1 MKRLNIYSLQQIPNT
16 RAPKRSGE
24 EEEDEEAEDEEDEDD
39 GRGRERKRESVT
51 RCDHGANHLNAL
63 HAIAYVVS

>member
-1 MKRLNIYSLQQIPNT
+1 MNIYSLQQIPNT

-24 EEEDEEAEDEEDEDD
+24 EEEEDEEAEDEEDEEDE
-39 GRGRERKRESVT
+39 RGRERKRESVT
-51 RCDHGANHLNAL
+51 RCDHGASHLNAL